1 VLTRLRRAVEHV
13 QADRKDVWLDGTW
26 WVDIAD
32 VETLAL
38 DASAADPDEVLDV
51 VQGEFLDG
59 IELVG
64 AELFS
69 EWVTATRA
77 HLRSVTSALLGAVVT
92 RALAG
97 DDSPTSGIMAARRVL
112 ALEPTDE
119 AARGLVHVLLVIAQ
133 LAAAAGATRLL
144 TAALPSGTRIAGPGA
159 EEVALG
165 LALVVVALP
174 SWLALWVPTRRR
186 LAEDATERASTG
198 WALHAAAAATTAL
211 VVTVVQAIAVGT
223 WWAGVGGA
231 AWQALATFVVWGGVC
246 AAWTWFL
253 ARSGLA
259 PAGPLGGLVS
269 LAGSAVG
276 VVTFAI
282 GAVGIVA
289 FGLDQLLHAV
299 AGPALV
305 DGASTAPVRRGLAT
319 AAVGASSGGGTGCA
333 GASRR
338 PATGSGTPT
347 SSSPAG
353 WAWSPPSSRRAARWT
368 PR

>member
-1 VLTRLRRAVEHV
+1 MPEASARQKLRHVLTRLRRAVEHV

-97 DDSPTSGIMAARRVL
+97 DDSSTSGIMAARRVL

-223 WWAGVGGA
+223 
-231 AWQALATFVVWGGVC
+231 
-246 AAWTWFL
+246 
-253 ARSGLA
+253 
-259 PAGPLGGLVS
+259 
-269 LAGSAVG
+269 
-276 VVTFAI
+276 
-282 GAVGIVA
+282 
-289 FGLDQLLHAV
+289 
-299 AGPALV
+299 
-305 DGASTAPVRRGLAT
+305 
-319 AAVGASSGGGTGCA
+319 
-333 GASRR
+333 
-338 PATGSGTPT
+338 
-347 SSSPAG
+347 
-353 WAWSPPSSRRAARWT
+353 
-368 PR
+368 

>member
-1 VLTRLRRAVEHV
+1 MSVLIGLAVVAVPVAVVVWLVRGRRRA
-13 QADRKDVWLDGTW
+13 AD
-26 WVDIAD
+26 
-32 VETLAL
+32 
-38 DASAADPDEVLDV
+38 AA
-51 VQGEFLDG
+51 GSG
-59 IELVG
+59 
-64 AELFS
+64 S
-69 EWVTATRA
+69 
-77 HLRSVTSALLGAVVT
+77 
-92 RALAG
+92 
-97 DDSPTSGIMAARRVL
+97 SPR
-112 ALEPTDE
+112 
-119 AARGLVHVLLVIAQ
+119 RGLVHVLLVIAQ